1 MKNRKKMMKQRGF
14 KFSEW
19 IISII
24 AIIVSILISL
34 GLLWLVIYIIA
45 KAWTYGAG

>member
-1 MKNRKKMMKQRGF
+1 MKNRKKMKF
-14 KFSEW
+14 KEW